1 MISIDENTLTGIV
14 RAEVSFARDRGL
26 PVKRYLTVALA
37 VADLLELPDD
47 TRFIPATAAALET
60 PTRLDTRYRT
70 GSGISTAAHTVRSRL
85 EGSSCAGCGKSRTP
99 TLMGAGASM
108 VDHGRCTSEL
118 GA

>member
-47 TRFIPATAAALET
+47 TRFIPATAAAMET
-60 PTRLDTRYRT
+60 PTRLDDPASLARTRDIALAAGYRQP
-70 GSGISTAAHTVRSRL
+70 
-85 EGSSCAGCGKSRTP
+85 P
-99 TLMGAGASM
+99 TLS
-108 VDHGRCTSEL
+108 GR
-118 GA
+118 A